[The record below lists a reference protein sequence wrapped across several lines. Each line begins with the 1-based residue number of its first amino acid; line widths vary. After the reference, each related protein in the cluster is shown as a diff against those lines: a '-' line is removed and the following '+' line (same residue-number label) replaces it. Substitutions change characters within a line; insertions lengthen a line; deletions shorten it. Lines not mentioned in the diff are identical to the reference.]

1 MRWVLIIVLVSVLL
15 AACSGD
21 QQQQQPEK
29 SWVEYN
35 ACVESRPKYGPGF
48 PLQPVSQELVD
59 MWCGRFKP

>member
-21 QQQQQPEK
+21 PQPEK

-35 ACVESRPKYGPGF
+35 ACVESRPKYEPGF
-48 PLQPVSQELVD
+48 PLTPVSQELVD